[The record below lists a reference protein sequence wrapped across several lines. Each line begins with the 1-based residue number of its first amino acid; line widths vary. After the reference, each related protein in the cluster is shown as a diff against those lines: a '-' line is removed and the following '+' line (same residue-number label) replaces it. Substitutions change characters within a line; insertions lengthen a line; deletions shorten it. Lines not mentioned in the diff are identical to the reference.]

1 MQWNIHSFI
10 RYKHKRSDKLRFIY
24 VSTIKLQFDTFF
36 LWGFFFPFLILFFF
50 LLLSHIE
57 AEFTPETSTI
67 VCVMVFGISILV
79 PQFFDD
85 SNASIKVNLMWSTN
99 LMAGILG
106 VLGLYC
112 HLHGSFAPNNTE
124 DYRHIPLI
132 CLCLFYFLYAT
143 GPQRLSHEY
152 AEKVIPKKCYFT
164 MRSMLATT
172 SWFLIYVIT
181 RMLPQL
187 IDHIGVG
194 WLFWFMA
201 AMCVLMSVFVKLFVA
216 DLTKMPEEF
225 RLVDNSSSESN
236 SEA

>member
-1 MQWNIHSFI
+1 
-10 RYKHKRSDKLRFIY
+10 
-24 VSTIKLQFDTFF
+24 
-36 LWGFFFPFLILFFF
+36 
-50 LLLSHIE
+50 
-57 AEFTPETSTI
+57 
-67 VCVMVFGISILV
+67 MVFGVSILA
-79 PQFFDD
+79 PHFFDD
-85 SNASIKVNLMWSTN
+85 SNANIKVNLIWSTN

-164 MRSMLATT
+164 MRCMLATT
-172 SWFLIYVIT
+172 SWFLIYIIT

-216 DLTKMPEEF
+216 DLTKVPEES